1 MYFESLRVGTVTLR
15 VFQAKKIP
23 NNNCKPWYVKTT
35 EKKKNLWNSALVSQQ
50 FHNMIGSSLK
60 RTRNYVSPTLLF
72 AWFWKAQ

>member
-35 EKKKNLWNSALVSQQ
+35 EKKKKPLEL
-50 FHNMIGSSLK
+50 
-60 RTRNYVSPTLLF
+60 RTRVPAVPQYDR
-72 AWFWKAQ
+72 